1 MEQQKISNLLN
12 EANNSKFL
20 TRKWNIVSDNSKANY
35 NATNEITYNAEV
47 LKSSLCD
54 YEDAYILLRVDIYV
68 TAAPETQVAFK
79 NCAPMTKCI
88 PKIEETIDDAE
99 HLDVVMPMYR
109 LIEYCSNYSE
119 TTKNLWVYSKDEA
132 TNRYC

>member
-1 MEQQKISNLLN
+1 M
-12 EANNSKFL
+12 

-35 NATNEITYNAEV
+35 NAANEITYNPEV

-54 YEDAYILLRVDIYV
+54 YEDGYILLRVDIYV
-68 TAAPETQVAFK
+68 TAVPETQVAFK

-88 PKIEETIDDAE
+88 TKIEEIIDDAE
-99 HLDVVMPMYR
+99 HLDVVMPMYS